1 MFLFNFQGK
10 LWEEKGERKKSQR
23 LGKGG
28 GKEEQGKK
36 KKKKERKRNVRMEEA
51 GRGYDCLEVVQAVW
65 MQDTFL
71 VAKPS
76 LI

>member
-1 MFLFNFQGK
+1 
-10 LWEEKGERKKSQR
+10 
-23 LGKGG
+23 
-28 GKEEQGKK
+28 
-36 KKKKERKRNVRMEEA
+36 MEEA

>member
-1 MFLFNFQGK
+1 MV
-10 LWEEKGERKKSQR
+10 KKN
-23 LGKGG
+23 
-28 GKEEQGKK
+28 KK
-36 KKKKERKRNVRMEEA
+36 RKKKERKRNVRMEEA

-71 VAKPS
+71 AAKPS